1 MISYPQN
8 LPISMRICYIS
19 DLDHVYCIIEEDILK
34 NKNKINRNE
43 GVMLWI
49 IFCYIHRLYPHFTKF
64 GIVKILL
71 LYL

>member
-1 MISYPQN
+1 MKLYPQN

-19 DLDHVYCIIEEDILK
+19 ELDPVYRITEEDILK

-49 IFCYIHRLYPHFTKF
+49 NFRYIHR
-64 GIVKILL
+64 
-71 LYL
+71 

>member
-19 DLDHVYCIIEEDILK
+19 DLDHIYSITEEDILR
-34 NKNKINRNE
+34 NKDKININK

-49 IFCYIHRLYPHFTKF
+49 NFRYIHR
-64 GIVKILL
+64 
-71 LYL
+71 